1 MTLKY
6 LPIFAIA
13 MTTASAA
20 TAQGVEYLSYGAN
33 YTNLSVDG
41 NDANLL
47 SLGAS
52 VDFRV
57 NDAFINGAIS
67 YTDVSGDG
75 GDGSITGISTRGGY
89 FVAPQ
94 AVIYG
99 GLNYVDTSDSDSLNT
114 YNVGAEYA
122 FNAFTVVLNYDD
134 SEQSGYLETTTLYAG
149 YQASDAVEIAV
160 GVSDTDGE
168 NTAQVSFDFDNGQ
181 YDVSALYVGADGL
194 NLFGF
199 DAAYNFGNGFRTSGS
214 YVSLDGDADIL
225 SIGGGYEVSQDMWV
239 DLEVGRFNADG
250 GGSADVIEL
259 ALTYE
264 MGRETLL
271 VDRMES
277 TQIEALGVLGQI
289 AELGGF

>member
-20 TAQGVEYLSYGAN
+20 TAQGVEYLSYGVN

-41 NDANLL
+41 GDADLF

-57 NDAFINGAIS
+57 NDAFVNGAIS
-67 YTDVSGDG
+67 YADISGDG
-75 GDGSITGISTRGGY
+75 GNESITGISARGGY
-89 FVAPQ
+89 FVVPQ

-99 GLNYVDTSDSDSLNT
+99 GLNFVDTSESDSLNT

-122 FNAFTVVLNYDD
+122 FNAFTVGLNYDD
-134 SEQSGYLETTTLYAG
+134 SDQAGYIETTTLYAG

-199 DAAYNFGNGFRTSGS
+199 DAAYNFGNGFRTSGN

-239 DLEVGRFNADG
+239 DLEVGRVNVDG
-250 GGSADVIEL
+250 GGSADVIGL

-264 MGRETLL
+264 MGSETLL
-271 VDRMES
+271 IDRAES